1 MIQIKNIV
9 KDYVMGDTQVHALRD
24 VSLNFRNNEFVSILG
39 PSGCGKTTLLNIIGG
54 LDHYTSG
61 DLVVN
66 NVSTKEFKDRDWDSY
81 RNHSVGFVFQSYN
94 LISHQTVLQNVEIAL
109 TLSGVSKAER
119 RSRAIDA
126 LVKVGLGDQ
135 LHKKPNEMSG
145 GQMQRVAI
153 ARAIVNNPDIIL
165 ADEPTGALD
174 TETSVQVM
182 QILKEISKDRLVVM
196 VTHNPELAEE
206 YSTRIIRMLDGK
218 IIDDTKPYTE
228 ENFKRAEK
236 KEQNKEEK
244 ELECLTEKEQK
255 KKKKVK
261 KPTMSFWTA
270 FKLSLKNLF
279 TKKGR
284 TMLTS
289 FAGSIGIIGIALILA
304 VSQGTTG
311 YINYVQETT
320 LASYPLTIEEETID
334 MTSLMTSFMNVG
346 SDKKPAH
353 DLDKVYKD
361 QVMAEMLDA
370 LSNVET
376 NENDL
381 SSFKTYL
388 EQEVKN
394 EEGKLKDAISGI
406 HYQYDLELSI
416 FAKDKNGKLFKSDT
430 GKLLSEF
437 IIKTM
442 TFDNRENNS
451 TNDSNSSMMMGSNS
465 SSMFKMNLWQE
476 MLPGLEDNEIINKI
490 IYDQYELIDGVWPND
505 YNEVVLIVNEY
516 NELSDL
522 TLYAL
527 GLLTEDDMDAIIE
540 AAKNKQPLK
549 NDNKSWTYKEIKDL
563 EFRTILPSDCYQKF
577 GDIYI
582 DKTSTGSM
590 LDDATMENLY
600 NNGID
605 LKIKGIIRPKKDADS
620 TMLSSGIG
628 YTSLL
633 TEYVIEK
640 AKNSAV
646 VKDQLNN
653 PDVNILTGQL
663 FKSTTGTLT
672 KEEKKVKFD
681 EYVEKLGTSSKVDT
695 FIAIKSLI
703 PAAELKNTTETM
715 ITNQYDT
722 REKQL
727 VLISTVIGS
736 TMQDMDSAMMQGYF
750 EEMSDEQIYSLTYS
764 ICESIVKTQKNS
776 MVKGMFLNKDT
787 EKGPVYSNDQL
798 IAMLDDLLLNASI
811 DDSAW
816 YYDSV
821 TEFSKDSY
829 EDVLVKIGCLDIDTP
844 KSINIYATSFENK
857 DIILAE
863 IDKYNNQVAE
873 EKKISYTDYIGLL
886 MSSVTTI
893 INAITYVLIAFV
905 SISLIV
911 SSIMIGV
918 ITLISVQER
927 TKEIGILRAIGA
939 SKRDVSSMFNAETM
953 IIGFAS
959 GLTGVLIT
967 YLLCIPINLIL
978 RALTGIAQ
986 LQAVLPI
993 GAAIILVIISMC
1005 LTLVA
1010 GIIPSRS
1017 AAKKD
1022 PVTALRTE

>member
-1 MIQIKNIV
+1 
-9 KDYVMGDTQVHALRD
+9 MGDTQIHALKD

-61 DLVVN
+61 DLLVN
-66 NVSTKEFKDRDWDSY
+66 NVSTKQYKDRDWDSY

-94 LISHQTVLQNVEIAL
+94 LISHQSVLQNVEIAL

-135 LHKKPNEMSG
+135 LHKRPTEMSG

-153 ARAIVNNPDIIL
+153 ARAIVNNPDIVL

-182 QILKEISKDRLVVM
+182 EILKEISKDRLVVM
-196 VTHNPELAEE
+196 VTHNPDLAEE

-218 IIDDTKPYTE
+218 ILDDTKPYAE

-236 KEQNKEEK
+236 KELMKEEIQ
-244 ELECLTEKEQK
+244 TESLP
-255 KKKKVK
+255 KKVK
-261 KPTMSFWTA
+261 KQKNRKPTMSFWTA

-311 YINYVQETT
+311 YIDYVQEST

-334 MTSLMTSFMNVG
+334 LTSLMTSFMNVG
-346 SDKKPAH
+346 INKEPDH
-353 DLDKVYKD
+353 GLDKIYKD
-361 QVMAEMLDA
+361 QVMAEMVEA
-370 LSNVET
+370 LGNVET

-381 SSFKTYL
+381 KSFKTYL
-388 EQEVKN
+388 EQEVNK
-394 EEGKLKDAISGI
+394 EDSKLKEAISGI
-406 HYQYDLELSI
+406 QYQYDLELSI
-416 FAKDKNGKLFKSDT
+416 YTKDQNGEIFKSDT

-442 TFDNRENNS
+442 TFDGTNS
-451 TNDSNSSMMMGSNS
+451 TNNSDNNQTAGLSTNS
-465 SSMFKMNLWQE
+465 SSSGLFKINLWQE
-476 MLPGLEDNEIINKI
+476 MLPGIKDNEIINKI
-490 IYDQYELIDGVWPND
+490 IYDQYDLIDGSWPND
-505 YNEVVLIVNEY
+505 YDEVVLIVNEY

-527 GLLTEDDMDAIIE
+527 GLLSEEDMDAIIE
-540 AAKNKQPLK
+540 AAKNKTTLED
-549 NDNKSWTYKEIKDL
+549 NNKSWTYDEIKNL
-563 EFRTILPSDCYQKF
+563 TFKTILPSDCYQKF
-577 GDIYI
+577 GDIYVDRTNTSSMF
-582 DKTSTGSM
+582 DKTV
-590 LDDATMENLY
+590 MENLY
-600 NNGID
+600 NNGIE
-605 LKIKGIIRPKKDADS
+605 LKIKGIIRPKKDTDS
-620 TMLSSGIG
+620 PMLQSGIG

-633 TEYVIEK
+633 TEYVIDK
-640 AKNSAV
+640 AKNSDV
-646 VKDQLNN
+646 VKAQINN
-653 PDVNILTGQL
+653 PDVNVLTGEL
-663 FKSTTGTLT
+663 FKSTTGTLD
-672 KEEKKVKFD
+672 KDQKKDKFL
-681 EYVEKLGTSSKVDT
+681 EYVEKLNKSSKVDA

-703 PAAELKNTTETM
+703 PAGQLKMRVEAMLSAGNLDERDERISF
-715 ITNQYDT
+715 ITNI
-722 REKQL
+722 L
-727 VLISTVIGS
+727 VS
-736 TMQDMDSAMMQGYF
+736 TMEEMDPVVLHSYF
-750 EEMSDEQIYSLTYS
+750 AEMSDDQVYSLAYTIGEATIKAQQNAIVKAQYLAVDEDTKQRIYS
-764 ICESIVKTQKNS
+764 
-776 MVKGMFLNKDT
+776 D
-787 EKGPVYSNDQL
+787 DQL
-798 IAMLDDLLLNASI
+798 VIMLDELLTTVSV
-811 DDSAW
+811 DDCAW

-821 TEFSKDSY
+821 TKFSEDTY
-829 EDVLVKIGCLDIDTP
+829 EEVLVKIGCLDIDSP

-857 DIILAE
+857 DVILAE
-863 IDKYNNQVAE
+863 IDRYNNNVTE

-886 MSSVTTI
+886 MSSITTI
-893 INAITYVLIAFV
+893 IDAITYVLIAFV

-939 SKRDVSSMFNAETM
+939 SKRDVSSMFNAETL
-953 IIGFAS
+953 IIGFTS
-959 GLTGVLIT
+959 GLTGVLVT

-993 GAAIILVIISMC
+993 GAAVILILVSMS
-1005 LTLVA
+1005 LTLVS

-1022 PVTALRTE
+1022 PVTALRSE